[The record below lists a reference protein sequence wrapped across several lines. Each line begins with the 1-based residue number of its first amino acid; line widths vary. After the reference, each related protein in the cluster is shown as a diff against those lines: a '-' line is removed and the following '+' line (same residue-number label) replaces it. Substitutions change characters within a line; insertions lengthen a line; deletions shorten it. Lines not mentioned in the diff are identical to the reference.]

1 MFVVKPFMTADTAME
16 LVKSIWHIDYEWRC
30 LKLCFRSSHMQIITN
45 GRLVNIELLIF
56 VKLSCQKLVS
66 SVFSFKHVSV
76 HFLDG

>member
-1 MFVVKPFMTADTAME
+1 
-16 LVKSIWHIDYEWRC
+16 
-30 LKLCFRSSHMQIITN
+30 MQIITN

-76 HFLDG
+76 RFLDG